1 MARILAYRPTLAIL
15 AGLALGLIIVHLG
28 LFGQQPV
35 VPVAQRLADAAVI
48 APLLLAMR
56 RLRKHLTAQD
66 MTWNIGTAHEALVWV
81 LAAASLMA
89 PAAALLGFRSVSAML
104 SGALLSLFTKVVVV
118 YAGIRLSSRL
128 HERTLVGALRLPVP
142 AASAVVISFG
152 LLIVA
157 GAILL
162 SLPVASSPESR
173 SARPVDALFTA
184 ASASCVTGLI
194 VRDTP
199 RDWSLFG
206 QLVILLLIQIGGLG
220 TMTMASV
227 LRMFSQRRST
237 IIERLVVQDTV
248 APGASDVARVVR
260 LIVGFTFLCESV
272 GALLLAY
279 RWILA
284 GHGVARSLYEGVF
297 HAISAFCNAGFS
309 VFSNN
314 LEDWAADPI
323 VSLTVCVLIVVGGIG
338 FPVVLDLAHCLR
350 SRRLGRRVQLTLH
363 SRLALLTT
371 ALLIVAGIALFVV
384 LEWDAAFGNLA
395 PQGKLLAATFASITP
410 RTAGFDTVAPSK
422 FSLASQWITMALM
435 FIGASPGSTGGGV
448 KTTTLAVLSL
458 LVIGMA
464 RGERRV
470 NAMRRSIGEMSRHRA
485 FAIMAMMGS
494 AAFLA
499 TFTLATTERS
509 DLAKVLYEVL
519 SALGTVGLSLGITP
533 LLSTV
538 GRLIITLLMYLG
550 RVGPLTLALAVAPP
564 KPSAIE
570 YAQEDVM
577 VG

>member
-1 MARILAYRPTLAIL
+1 
-15 AGLALGLIIVHLG
+15 
-28 LFGQQPV
+28 
-35 VPVAQRLADAAVI
+35 
-48 APLLLAMR
+48 
-56 RLRKHLTAQD
+56 
-66 MTWNIGTAHEALVWV
+66 
-81 LAAASLMA
+81 
-89 PAAALLGFRSVSAML
+89 
-104 SGALLSLFTKVVVV
+104 
-118 YAGIRLSSRL
+118 
-128 HERTLVGALRLPVP
+128 
-142 AASAVVISFG
+142 
-152 LLIVA
+152 
-157 GAILL
+157 
-162 SLPVASSPESR
+162 
-173 SARPVDALFTA
+173 
-184 ASASCVTGLI
+184 
-194 VRDTP
+194 
-199 RDWSLFG
+199 
-206 QLVILLLIQIGGLG
+206 
-220 TMTMASV
+220 
-227 LRMFSQRRST
+227 
-237 IIERLVVQDTV
+237 
-248 APGASDVARVVR
+248 
-260 LIVGFTFLCESV
+260 
-272 GALLLAY
+272 
-279 RWILA
+279 
-284 GHGVARSLYEGVF
+284 
-297 HAISAFCNAGFS
+297 
-309 VFSNN
+309 
-314 LEDWAADPI
+314 
-323 VSLTVCVLIVVGGIG
+323 
-338 FPVVLDLAHCLR
+338 
-350 SRRLGRRVQLTLH
+350 
-363 SRLALLTT
+363 
-371 ALLIVAGIALFVV
+371 LIVAGIALFVV

-550 RVGPLTLALAVAPP
+550 RVGPLTLALAVAPS